1 MKTAWICGMMAAVH
15 AIDLPFQKYP
25 DCVNGPLAANKV
37 CDRTLSPAQ
46 RAAALVAA
54 MTNEEKLQN
63 LVSNSKG
70 APRLGLPAYNWWSEA
85 LHGVAY
91 APGTQF
97 RKGPGSFN
105 SSTSFPMPLLMAAA
119 FDDDLIERIGTVIG
133 IEGRAFGNAGFS
145 GMDYW
150 TPNVNPF
157 KDPRW
162 GRGSETPGEDVLRVK
177 RYAASMIRGLEG
189 PGPERRVVATCKH
202 YAANDFEDWNG
213 ATRHDFNAVIT
224 PQDLTEYYL
233 APFQQCARDSR
244 VGSIMCAYNAVNGVP
259 SCANAYLLQTVLRE
273 HWNWTEHDNYVTSD
287 CEAVL
292 DVSANHH
299 YAPTNA
305 AGTAMCFE
313 AGIDTSCEYTSS
325 SDIPGA
331 SAQRLLTWSTV
342 DRALRRL
349 YQGLVRT
356 GYFDGAESP
365 HAALGWA
372 DVNTPESQR
381 LALQAAVDGIVLLRN
396 DGTLPLPVDGH
407 NNLTRPPKVA
417 MIGFWADAPEKLS
430 GGYSGT
436 PAFLRSPAFAARQA
450 GWQVKT
456 AGGPVLQG
464 EGSANDSWTAPA
476 LDAARDAEYILYF
489 GGLDTTA
496 AGETKDR
503 MTLDWPSAQLALIK
517 RLSQLN
523 KPLVVLQLGDQL
535 DATPL
540 LSLAGINAL
549 LWTNWP
555 GQDGGTAI
563 VQLLS
568 GRKSPAGRLPVT
580 QYPSNYTQLVPM
592 TDMALRPSGSSP
604 GRTYRWY
611 PTPVLPFG
619 FGLHYTTF
627 QARFLNNFSNSSFDP
642 LLFPF
647 SSQQN
652 DHKTTIK
659 IHTRDLL
666 RFCDNHNHH
675 SPHNHKYK
683 DTCPL
688 PPLHVGITNTG
699 TRFTSD
705 FVALAFL
712 RGEFGPRPYPLKTL
726 VAYSRVR
733 DVKPMMMKGKE
744 DDHEMGMAVAKLEWT
759 LGDLARRNESGDL
772 VLYPGRYEIVVDEPE
787 QDSVAFEVVGE
798 EVVLDVWPRENK

>member
-1 MKTAWICGMMAAVH
+1 MKTVWVCGMTAAVS
-15 AIDLPFQKYP
+15 ALDLPFQTYP
-25 DCVNGPLAANKV
+25 DCINGPLAKHKV

-70 APRLGLPAYNWWSEA
+70 ASRLGLPAYNWWSEA

-97 RKGPGSFN
+97 RKGQGSFN

-119 FDDDLIERIGTVIG
+119 FDDDLIERIGRVIG

-213 ATRHDFNAVIT
+213 ATRHNFNAVIT
-224 PQDLTEYYL
+224 PQDLAEYYL

-259 SCANAYLLQTVLRE
+259 ACANAYLLQTILRE
-273 HWNWTEHDNYVTSD
+273 HWNWTEHDNYITSD

-331 SAQRLLTWSTV
+331 SAQGLLKWSTV

-349 YQGLVRT
+349 YQGLVRV
-356 GYFDGAESP
+356 GYFDGAKSP
-365 HAALGWA
+365 HAALGWS
-372 DVNTPESQR
+372 DVNKPESQR
-381 LALQAAVDGIVLLRN
+381 LALQAAVDGIVLLKN
-396 DGTLPLPVDGH
+396 DGTLPLPVDT
-407 NNLTRPPKVA
+407 NKRPPKVA

-436 PAFLRSPAFAARQA
+436 PAFQHSPAFAARQL
-450 GWQVKT
+450 GWQVNT

-464 EGSANDSWTAPA
+464 SSANDSWTAPA
-476 LDAARDAEYILYF
+476 LDAASDAEYILYF
-489 GGLDTTA
+489 GGLDTSA

-503 MTLDWPSAQLALIK
+503 MTLDWPSAQLTLIK

-523 KPLVVLQLGDQL
+523 KPLIVIQLGDQL
-535 DATPL
+535 DCTPL
-540 LSLAGINAL
+540 LSVPQVNAI
-549 LWTNWP
+549 LWANWP

-563 VQLLS
+563 IQLLS
-568 GRKSPAGRLPVT
+568 GLKAPAGRLPVT
-580 QYPSNYTQLVPM
+580 QYPSNYTALVPM
-592 TDMALRPSGSSP
+592 TDMSLRPSPGTSGSP

-627 QARFLNNFSNSSFDP
+627 QARLVTSNGSSFP
-642 LLFPF
+642 QKNQKL
-647 SSQQN
+647 
-652 DHKTTIK
+652 
-659 IHTRDLL
+659 HTRDLL
-666 RFCDNHNHH
+666 RRCSH
-675 SPHNHKYK
+675 SRYYYR

-688 PPLHVGITNTG
+688 PPLHVAVTNTG
-699 TRFTSD
+699 KRYTSD
-705 FVALAFL
+705 FVVLAFL
-712 RGEFGPRPYPLKTL
+712 AGEFGPRLYPIKTL
-726 VAYSRVR
+726 VGYQRVR
-733 DVKPMMMKGKE
+733 DVKPGRE
-744 DDHEMGMAVAKLEWT
+744 AVARLEWT
-759 LGDLARRNESGDL
+759 LGDLARRNERGDL
-772 VLYPGRYEIVVDEPE
+772 VLYPGRYEIVVDEPA
-787 QDSVAFEVVGE
+787 QVRVAFEVVGA
-798 EVVLDVWPRENK
+798 EVVLDVWPQVSGL

>member
-1 MKTAWICGMMAAVH
+1 
-15 AIDLPFQKYP
+15 
-25 DCVNGPLAANKV
+25 
-37 CDRTLSPAQ
+37 
-46 RAAALVAA
+46 
-54 MTNEEKLQN
+54 
-63 LVSNSKG
+63 
-70 APRLGLPAYNWWSEA
+70 
-85 LHGVAY
+85 VAY

-97 RKGPGSFN
+97 REGEGSFN

-119 FDDDLIERIGTVIG
+119 FDDDLIERIGNAIG

-213 ATRHDFNAVIT
+213 ATRHNFNAVIT
-224 PQDLTEYYL
+224 PQDLAEYYL

-259 SCANAYLLQTVLRE
+259 SCANAYLLQTILRE

-292 DVSANHH
+292 DVWANHH

-331 SAQRLLTWSTV
+331 SAQGLLKWTTV

-349 YQGLVRT
+349 YQGLVRA
-356 GYFDGAESP
+356 GYFDGAQSP

-381 LALQAAVDGIVLLRN
+381 LVLQTAVDGIVLLKN
-396 DGTLPLPVDGH
+396 DGTLPLPVDR
-407 NNLTRPPKVA
+407 NNNNNTKRPPKVA

-436 PAFLRSPAFAARQA
+436 PAFLHSPAFAARQA

-464 EGSANDSWTAPA
+464 ESSANDSWTAPA
-476 LDAARDAEYILYF
+476 LAAAQDAEYILYF

-503 MTLDWPSAQLALIK
+503 LTLDWPAAQLALIR
-517 RLSQLN
+517 RLSQLH
-523 KPLVVLQLGDQL
+523 KPLIVLQLGDQL
-535 DATPL
+535 DSTPL
-540 LSLAGINAL
+540 LSLPQVNAL
-549 LWTNWP
+549 LWANWP
-555 GQDGGTAI
+555 GQDGGTAV

-568 GRKSPAGRLPVT
+568 GLKSPAGRLPVT
-580 QYPSNYTQLVPM
+580 QYPSNYTRLVPM
-592 TDMALRPSGSSP
+592 TDMALRPGGASSP

-611 PTPVLPFG
+611 PSPVLPFG

-627 QARFLNNFSNSSFDP
+627 RARLLLNNSNP
-642 LLFPF
+642 LF
-647 SSQQN
+647 SSQKDQ
-652 DHKTTIK
+652 KMKK

-666 RFCDNHNHH
+666 RLCDNHN
-675 SPHNHKYK
+675 NGQKYKHK

-688 PPLHVGITNTG
+688 PPLHIAVTNTG
-699 TRFTSD
+699 NRTTSD
-705 FVALAFL
+705 FVVLAFL
-712 RGEFGPRPYPLKTL
+712 RGEFGPQPYPLKTL
-726 VAYSRVR
+726 VAYKRVR
-733 DVKPMMMKGKE
+733 DIKPGEKE
-744 DDHEMGMAVAKLEWT
+744 GVVAKLEWT
-759 LGDLARRNESGDL
+759 LGDLARRNEKGDL
-772 VLYPGRYEIVVDEPE
+772 VLYPGRYEIVVDEPG
-787 QDSVAFEVVGE
+787 QDTVGFEVVGE
-798 EVVLDVWPRENK
+798 EVVLDVWPREKGKGE